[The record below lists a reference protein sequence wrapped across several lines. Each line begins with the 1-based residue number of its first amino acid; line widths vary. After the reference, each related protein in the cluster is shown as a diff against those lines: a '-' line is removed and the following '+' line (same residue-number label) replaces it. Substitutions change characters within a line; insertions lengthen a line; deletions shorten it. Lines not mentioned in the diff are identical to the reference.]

1 MEEKIKWY
9 EEILHLDPA
18 RLFFPLARLYAQN
31 NDLEKAI
38 QTLRSG
44 LDKDPRHVEAKM
56 FLLSLLI
63 RQGQGIDQEGWLL
76 EGITAVLEQ
85 YPEVWTAWAREQEK
99 SGHTDLG
106 VALRFVGSAL
116 QGRPLSWTEILNQGF
131 AALAGETD
139 SRPSEQDGSG
149 PTSGSHGGGLDFVTS
164 EMSSGAD
171 TQATALFEE
180 APADQGVQADLI
192 SPDDD
197 LEMGHDEQ
205 PVEQAEDASFQEDGA
220 GETDQAEEPERD
232 DSASLASYRTRT
244 MADILAEQG
253 DYSQALDIYVE
264 LQQNAESQD
273 EYEEL
278 QAAIQSMQEHIEA
291 SARQPEKSEGSCRS
305 SEYGRKTALV
315 SRLERLAQ
323 RLESRGG
330 QA

>member
-31 NDLEKAI
+31 NDPEKAI

-63 RQGQGIDQEGWLL
+63 RQGQDIDQEGWLL

-106 VALRFVGSAL
+106 VALRFVGSTL

-139 SRPSEQDGSG
+139 SRPPEQDGSG

-164 EMSSGAD
+164 EMPSGAD
-171 TQATALFEE
+171 SQATALFEE
-180 APADQGVQADLI
+180 APADQGVEADLI
-192 SPDDD
+192 SPDDG

-205 PVEQAEDASFQEDGA
+205 PMEQAEDASFQGDGA
-220 GETDQAEEPERD
+220 GESDGAEEPERD
-232 DSASLASYRTRT
+232 DSVSLTSYRTRT

-253 DYSQALDIYVE
+253 DYPQALDIYVE

-291 SARQPEKSEGSCRS
+291 SARQPEKSEESSRS
-305 SEYGRKTALV
+305 SEYGRKTTLV